1 MTITGTG
8 HTAIVPFFIPSE
20 GQRKVLNNNYC
31 LLQWLPMI
39 PVLIRVCVVA
49 ALNNSKSSKV
59 PINSEC
65 DQSHDH
71 KTSKYSNHSVC

>member
-1 MTITGTG
+1 MATNDSS
-8 HTAIVPFFIPSE
+8 VD
-20 GQRKVLNNNYC
+20 LC
-31 LLQWLPMI
+31 
-39 PVLIRVCVVA
+39 VCVAALAMATNDSSVDLCVCVA

-65 DQSHDH
+65 DQSNDH